1 MTRILLIRRK
11 ILAAGFLIAL
21 IVVVVFIS
29 AATRAT
35 PSIIHYPGTF
45 YMAHTE
51 EKVIALTFDDGPD
64 PIDTPEVL
72 DILKENNAHATFFVL
87 GQAAKE
93 YPDLVKRIAEEG
105 NEIGNHSFSHGF
117 SKNQL
122 SEIRRTDET
131 VYAAAGVHTVYYRPP
146 GGLYTKGQ
154 LAAIKTNGQIVT
166 LWSIDSRDWLNPGVS
181 KIVRNVMSNAFPG
194 AIILMHDGGYH
205 RVQTVNALE
214 PIISSLKNQGYRF
227 VTLSELKTADTGLNS
242 TDNGLK

>member
-21 IVVVVFIS
+21 IVVVAFIS

-45 YMAHTE
+45 YMVHTE

-93 YPDLVKRIAEEG
+93 YPYLVKRIAEEG

-117 SKNQL
+117 SKN
-122 SEIRRTDET
+122 
-131 VYAAAGVHTVYYRPP
+131 
-146 GGLYTKGQ
+146 
-154 LAAIKTNGQIVT
+154 
-166 LWSIDSRDWLNPGVS
+166 
-181 KIVRNVMSNAFPG
+181 
-194 AIILMHDGGYH
+194 
-205 RVQTVNALE
+205 
-214 PIISSLKNQGYRF
+214 
-227 VTLSELKTADTGLNS
+227 
-242 TDNGLK
+242 